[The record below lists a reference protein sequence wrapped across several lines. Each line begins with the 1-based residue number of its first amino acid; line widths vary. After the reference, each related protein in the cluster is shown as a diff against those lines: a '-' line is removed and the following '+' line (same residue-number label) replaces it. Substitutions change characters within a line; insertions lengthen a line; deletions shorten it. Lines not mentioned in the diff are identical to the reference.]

1 MNEKVP
7 NSWSKFW
14 RQKMVRTLLFFNRR
28 CQNMASNLKPFL
40 ASKTLPVCVTFVWNG
55 QAFCVFRA
63 IEGSEPAWCPSLAV
77 SCFFFWP
84 RAGPAQPQPQNCKA
98 SLLYLTSGGVG
109 FTGMEVRTDVVG
121 TGEAHELVCEIWW
134 CLWIQ
139 IRLRSMELWRG
150 VVFMCGVQRKAKAS
164 VWVPTC
170 GDELLGECDVEVVVE
185 VCGMSE
191 TRRLEKVIF
200 FILFLEVAPP
210 LPPRLLTHEHAQ
222 TSMLKRWRS
231 WLPVLYNSIYLKQ
244 GGGVF
249 RLGKQAEEISNS
261 SVACSCLRKVH
272 SCPYAIFVLFLVKTC
287 GGGAE
292 EWCRTLYF

>member
-1 MNEKVP
+1 M
-7 NSWSKFW
+7 
-14 RQKMVRTLLFFNRR
+14 
-28 CQNMASNLKPFL
+28 
-40 ASKTLPVCVTFVWNG
+40 
-55 QAFCVFRA
+55 
-63 IEGSEPAWCPSLAV
+63 
-77 SCFFFWP
+77 
-84 RAGPAQPQPQNCKA
+84 
-98 SLLYLTSGGVG
+98 
-109 FTGMEVRTDVVG
+109 
-121 TGEAHELVCEIWW
+121 
-134 CLWIQ
+134 
-139 IRLRSMELWRG
+139 
-150 VVFMCGVQRKAKAS
+150 
-164 VWVPTC
+164 
-170 GDELLGECDVEVVVE
+170 LGECDVEVVVE

-261 SVACSCLRKVH
+261 SVACSCIRKVH
-272 SCPYAIFVLFLVKTC
+272 SCPQAIFVLFLVKTC

>member
-1 MNEKVP
+1 MNS
-7 NSWSKFW
+7 NS
-14 RQKMVRTLLFFNRR
+14 
-28 CQNMASNLKPFL
+28 ASI
-40 ASKTLPVCVTFVWNG
+40 NG
-55 QAFCVFRA
+55 AMM
-63 IEGSEPAWCPSLAV
+63 W
-77 SCFFFWP
+77 
-84 RAGPAQPQPQNCKA
+84 
-98 SLLYLTSGGVG
+98 
-109 FTGMEVRTDVVG
+109 
-121 TGEAHELVCEIWW
+121 
-134 CLWIQ
+134 
-139 IRLRSMELWRG
+139 

-170 GDELLGECDVEVVVE
+170 GDIGECDVEVVVE

-222 TSMLKRWRS
+222 TTMLKRWRS

-261 SVACSCLRKVH
+261 SVACSCIIKVH
-272 SCPYAIFVLFLVKTC
+272 SCPQAVFVLFLVKTC

-292 EWCRTLYF
+292 EWCRILYF